1 MQGRGYW
8 TVPLSCDS
16 LTNNTAQG
24 ISIFA
29 EQSTTMLAAGG
40 GGGGGGG
47 AGGAGAAAT
56 AESATMILENATVW
70 SVKSIWTTEHDCGDN
85 CS

>member
-1 MQGRGYW
+1 
-8 TVPLSCDS
+8 
-16 LTNNTAQG
+16 
-24 ISIFA
+24 
-29 EQSTTMLAAGG
+29 MLAAGG

-56 AESATMILENATVW
+56 AESATMMLENATVW
-70 SVKSIWTTEHDCGDN
+70 SVKSIWTTDDDCGDN